1 MIDDGEQR
9 TAEREHL
16 RPRRTSPTRPLVL
29 TSHPHRPR
37 ELRASLARA
46 PGPGAALR
54 SRLVYPAPRGGRR
67 KRRKR
72 RRRLRAGA
80 QPRPRLRGDLDLDLH
95 PRPGLARRRGRRWG
109 RRRRRGRRRS
119 RSRSGG
125 GGRSRRGPG
134 RARRERLDPRC
145 PRAALVLPA
154 PRLLRVLAH
163 KAPPRA
169 LAEGARSASARSR
182 SKEKWREGKE
192 LTCTAA
198 GPPGQAAHTQSCAP
212 CRSGTP

>member
-16 RPRRTSPTRPLVL
+16 RPRRTSPTRQLVL

-46 PGPGAALR
+46 PGPGDALR

-72 RRRLRAGA
+72 RRRQRAGA
-80 QPRPRLRGDLDLDLH
+80 SAQPRLRGDLDLDLH
-95 PRPGLARRRGRRWG
+95 PRLGLARRRGRRWG

-119 RSRSGG
+119 RGGG
-125 GGRSRRGPG
+125 GGRCRRGPG

-154 PRLLRVLAH
+154 PRLLRVLADEP
-163 KAPPRA
+163 AARA
-169 LAEGARSASARSR
+169 LAARDKQPR
-182 SKEKWREGKE
+182 
-192 LTCTAA
+192 
-198 GPPGQAAHTQSCAP
+198 QYIHTVMS
-212 CRSGTP
+212 